1 MERGLDSRKGTGRS
15 LLNLAEAAVIAL
27 SATACTAA
35 SLSPS
40 TGGAG
45 ASGSASPTTTGTS
58 VVPTDIATPTQTPTP
73 SLRSSGG
80 VSSGTW
86 TGLDWA
92 AVPTGLAPTV
102 PPVAANGYYPNA
114 ILEGW
119 SKGYVELLWD
129 PKLRTATPWVSADGL
144 SWQVGS
150 KLDTSVWLADMKAF
164 DQENVDLSAD
174 CSLRIRHFEEGPETL
189 LMTAY
194 FICPVA
200 CGNGIVGR
208 DATWTSSDGLSWT
221 PLDRPKTFG
230 SNGVGAI
237 SGGSSGFVAL
247 GGTSDGRILWL
258 SADGQN
264 WKHGTLPADARA
276 TGAEAYDPA
285 AVAGGY
291 VLPGALLDKNG
302 AQIAVGGCAGILSD
316 DLPQYTGA
324 LWWSPDGINWTRES
338 LAGVGSGP
346 YVQVNVVRVDDH
358 MLLATELIETGSESR
373 QIAWTSRDGK
383 SWTLGTGLPTDPI
396 VVPGRDQG
404 LISTGSDSYGNAPT
418 LSIVDDRLGLV
429 ALAQTGDQPK
439 WGDTQLGDVQ
449 LALGPGGLLC
459 TADGS
464 RFWIGVPAVR

>member
-1 MERGLDSRKGTGRS
+1 MHHVALQVRCNKRAGGRPRDHEVASASVSPRHHGRGNPELRWLRTMARSADRRMNGRAAKGDDMERGLDSREGTGRS
-15 LLNLAEAAVIAL
+15 LLNLAAAAVIAL

-40 TGGAG
+40 AGGAG

-58 VVPTDIATPTQTPTP
+58 VVPTAIATPTQTPTT
-73 SLRSSGG
+73 SLRSPGG

-92 AVPTGLAPTV
+92 AVPTGLAPAV

-150 KLDTSVWLADMKAF
+150 KLDTNVWLADMKAF

-208 DATWTSSDGLSWT
+208 DATWTSSDGLSWM

-230 SNGVGAI
+230 SSGVGAI

-264 WKHGTLPADARA
+264 WKHGALPADARA

-285 AVAGGY
+285 AVAGGF
-291 VLPGALLDKNG
+291 VLPGACFSPPTLPCT
-302 AQIAVGGCAGILSD
+302 AVAAPAFCRMTYLS
-316 DLPQYTGA
+316 
-324 LWWSPDGINWTRES
+324 TRERCGGRRTVS
-338 LAGVGSGP
+338 IGP
-346 YVQVNVVRVDDH
+346 ERAWRVSARD
-358 MLLATELIETGSESR
+358 L
-373 QIAWTSRDGK
+373 TSR
-383 SWTLGTGLPTDPI
+383 
-396 VVPGRDQG
+396 
-404 LISTGSDSYGNAPT
+404 
-418 LSIVDDRLGLV
+418 
-429 ALAQTGDQPK
+429 
-439 WGDTQLGDVQ
+439 
-449 LALGPGGLLC
+449 
-459 TADGS
+459 
-464 RFWIGVPAVR
+464 